1 MSNQS
6 LEIPELRI
14 GDIVEV
20 KCGKESK
27 IFELEDIACWEKVHE
42 IKTINMEEKKFY
54 KYHFDTMKAMKE
66 AKQKILKKAKWTL
79 YNDDKIIIKCS
90 HDSTFYTVW
99 VRRDN
104 SYNPEEITFVSFQKV
119 MFQ

>member
-6 LEIPELRI
+6 LEIPELRL

-20 KCGKESK
+20 KHGKESK

-54 KYHFDTMKAMKE
+54 KYQFDTKKALQE
-66 AKQKILKKAKWTL
+66 AKEKTLKKAKWTL
-79 YNDDKIIIKCS
+79 YNDDKIIIRCS

-99 VRRDN
+99 VRCGN
-104 SYNPEEITFVSFQKV
+104 SYNPKEITSVSFQKV